1 MLSLS
6 RVINLSIHKAG
17 ISYFLSSLNFYKLY
31 VLFTTHPNFW
41 TFIIIY
47 NQALD
52 VESMDMEIDLSNLGT
67 VNTVFAAL
75 FR

>member
-1 MLSLS
+1 MFA
-6 RVINLSIHKAG
+6 N
-17 ISYFLSSLNFYKLY
+17 YMFYQWHILI
-31 VLFTTHPNFW
+31 FW
-41 TFIIIY
+41 TSIIIS

-75 FR
+75 FRWFELEVFGFFFKETFF